1 MARAATIA
9 YRNPDGSFRNQQMLR
24 SQDAEDDLIRKAA
37 EVLLPA
43 FEAFLCEMERGD
55 KDGQDQSG
63 H

>member
-1 MARAATIA
+1 MKKMATIT

-43 FEAFLCEMERGD
+43 FKAFLYETERGED
-55 KDGQDQSG
+55 DGQDQSSY
-63 H
+63 